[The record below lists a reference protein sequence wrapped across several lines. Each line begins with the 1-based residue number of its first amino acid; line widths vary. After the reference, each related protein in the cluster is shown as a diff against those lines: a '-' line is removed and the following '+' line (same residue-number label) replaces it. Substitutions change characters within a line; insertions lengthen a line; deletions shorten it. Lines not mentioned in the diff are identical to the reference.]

1 MSGKKIRVLV
11 ADDSAFMRKII
22 GDILAADPCIEIVG
36 RARNG
41 IEAVALLSE
50 LKPDVM
56 TLDIEMPGKNGIE
69 VLREIMSTN
78 PTPIIM
84 VSSLTKEGANI
95 TMQALKL
102 GAVDFVAKPSG
113 TISLDMEK
121 VGSELT
127 QKVKGASRATLKNAF
142 IRSAPQKPVSFA
154 NTTKASDSV
163 THTPLPRREF
173 TGKPELVVIG
183 ASTGGPNALQTVIP
197 ALPSDFPLP
206 ILIVQH
212 MPPGFTMSFAQR
224 LNESSEL
231 SVFEACDGMPVRKG
245 TVLIAP
251 GGYHLVVER
260 HGAELVCGTRETP
273 PVRSVRPSADV
284 LFKSVA
290 DTALGSTLA
299 VVLTGMGKDGYD
311 GVKFLRAKG
320 AYVLVESKETCVVY
334 GMPGVIAG
342 NGLADEILPI
352 DAMAEGISRAAR
364 QMIGGRADK

>member
-22 GDILAADPCIEIVG
+22 GDILAADPGIEIVG

-41 IEAVALLSE
+41 IEAIVLLSE

-56 TLDIEMPGKNGIE
+56 TLDMEMPGKNGIE

-78 PTPIIM
+78 PTPVVM
-84 VSSLTKEGANI
+84 VSSLTKEGANV

-102 GAVDFVAKPSG
+102 GAVDFVTKPSG

-121 VGSELT
+121 VGGELM
-127 QKVKGASRATLKNAF
+127 QKVRGASRAMLKNAL
-142 IRSAPQKPVSFA
+142 IHPAPQKSASFA
-154 NTTKASDSV
+154 SMAKSPDNPAPS
-163 THTPLPRREF
+163 PLTRREI
-173 TGKPELVVIG
+173 TGKPEMVVIG

-212 MPPGFTMSFAQR
+212 MPPGFTTSFAQR
-224 LNESSEL
+224 LNENSGL
-231 SVFEACDGMPVRKG
+231 SVFEACDGMPIRKG
-245 TVLIAP
+245 VVLVAP
-251 GGYHLVVER
+251 GGYHLVAER
-260 HGAELVCGTRETP
+260 RGAELVCGLRETP

-290 DTALGSTLA
+290 ETTVGSTLA

-311 GVKFLRAKG
+311 GVKLLRAKG

-334 GMPGVIAG
+334 GMPGAIAG
-342 NGLADEILPI
+342 DGLADEILPI
-352 DAMAEGISRAAR
+352 DAMAEGISRAVR
-364 QMIGGRADK
+364 QMMGAGK